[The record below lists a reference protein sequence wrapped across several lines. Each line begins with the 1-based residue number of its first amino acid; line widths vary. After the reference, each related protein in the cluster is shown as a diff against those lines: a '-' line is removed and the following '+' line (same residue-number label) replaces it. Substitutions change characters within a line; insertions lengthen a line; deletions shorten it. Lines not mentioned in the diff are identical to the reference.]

1 MIQLLH
7 ILTIVFI
14 VLKLTGA
21 VVFSWW
27 IVLSPSITVFV
38 FMISFLV
45 IYVWASTNVWAGSS
59 KKKTPYR

>member
-27 IVLSPSITVFV
+27 IVFSPSITVV
-38 FMISFLV
+38 VLTLSLLM
-45 IYVWASTNVWAGSS
+45 IYVLATTNVWAGSS

>member
-38 FMISFLV
+38 FMISFLMM
-45 IYVWASTNVWAGSS
+45 YVWATTNMRATRR